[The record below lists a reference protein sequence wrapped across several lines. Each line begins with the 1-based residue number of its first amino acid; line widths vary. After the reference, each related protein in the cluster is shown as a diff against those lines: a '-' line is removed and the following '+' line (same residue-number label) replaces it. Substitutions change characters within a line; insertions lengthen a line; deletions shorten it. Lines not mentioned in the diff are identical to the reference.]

1 MKIHIKNMVCSRCIS
16 VVRTELNKLGFH
28 PLNVSMGEVEFYE
41 TLNKDQLA
49 LINERLKLQD
59 FELLDDKRSKIIEQI
74 KKTIIEKVHFDEDS
88 EKVNFSEL
96 LTRKLHKDYS
106 YLSNLFSELEGI
118 TIEKYTILQKIEKI
132 KELLMYNELSLG
144 QIADKLNYSSISH
157 LSGQFKKET
166 GLAPS
171 EFKELKDNTR
181 KSLDKVKNSK

>member
-1 MKIHIKNMVCSRCIS
+1 MKIYVRNMVCSRCIT
-16 VVRTELNKLGFH
+16 VVRSELYKLGYQ
-28 PLNVSMGEVEFYE
+28 PVSVSMGLVELAE
-41 TLNKDQLA
+41 DLSKEQLEE
-49 LINERLKLQD
+49 INARLKLQE
-59 FELLDDKRSKIIEQI
+59 FELLDDKRSKLIEQI
-74 KKTIIEKVHFDEDS
+74 KKIIIEKIHYDEDN

-118 TIEKYTILQKIEKI
+118 TIEKFAILQKIEKI

-144 QIADKLNYSSISH
+144 QIADKLHYSSISH

-171 EFKELKDNTR
+171 EFKELKTNTR
-181 KSLDKVKNSK
+181 KSLDNVKNSK

>member
-1 MKIHIKNMVCSRCIS
+1 MVCSRCIT
-16 VVRTELNKLGFH
+16 VVRSELNKLGH
-28 PLNVSMGEVEFYE
+28 LPVSVSMGMVEFSE
-41 TLNKDQLA
+41 DLRKEQLDA
-49 LINERLKLQD
+49 INTRLKLQD

-74 KKTIIEKVHFDEDS
+74 KKTIIEKVHYDEGN

-144 QIADKLNYSSISH
+144 QIADKLHYSSISH

-181 KSLDKVKNSK
+181 KSLDNIKNPK